1 MSVVDS
7 RTHDAVCSVDG
18 GCVVGD
24 SVASGPRVKAPVHL
38 AAVQGV
44 VLGREGQRLAFLH
57 INRLKVILWVLG
69 ENEMTVVYTTI
80 LCNPYLKQRTCWCM
94 RL

>member
-7 RTHDAVCSVDG
+7 RTHDAVCSIDG

-44 VLGREGQRLAFLH
+44 VLGRKWQRLALLH
-57 INRLKVILWVLG
+57 KNRLKVILWAMS
-69 ENEMTVVYTTI
+69 EREMVMYSI
-80 LCNPYLKQRTCWCM
+80 LLYREPASVC
-94 RL
+94 